1 MEMGEFKMKKKIKTL
16 FFLLFFSLCF
26 LGCSEKEI
34 TQENKETEI
43 VEDISREMVVA
54 VNVDKIFSELPFT
67 SVLMNRSQF
76 WGSLVFQGLLIPAD
90 NIHNVQP
97 DLCEEYSVSPD
108 GKTYVFILKEDLYW
122 HDGERL
128 TTEDVIWSI
137 ETCAKNQEV
146 NGFIK
151 KGLQSIVGARKYEEG
166 TIERIIG
173 MEATESDIT
182 IKLEY
187 VDGNFLASLAQ
198 VPILPKHCFKES
210 DREAMGQSD
219 FWKMPIG
226 SGPYRVVENIDNK
239 EAVLVIN
246 ELYSGKKPKI
256 QQIRYKVLQD
266 PENDP
271 FDFTITSDP
280 EVVSKFEERQDYE
293 VRRTNNLYYR
303 YLTMNVDGRNEHNP
317 GIFNDKRVR
326 QALSLGLDRKK
337 IVENVYGSVA
347 LVIDSGIPANDSWY
361 MQKEEEAVEYNPQK
375 AKELLREAGFDF
387 GRSLVLTR
395 YHEDELSVQLLE
407 EVAECW
413 KHLGIKV
420 DIQPVKNSEA
430 GKLWTDTDWYDV
442 ALKNLAAVDYSEWY
456 YEYFSG
462 NQMWSTILQNRT
474 EFDVLVSALSN
485 TKWAYEREMIY
496 EGIQKLEVEYVYKI
510 PLAIIP
516 QYVIYNKNRLYI
528 PEIEFANLWYYYD
541 LELSQWELNTQK

>member
-1 MEMGEFKMKKKIKTL
+1 MKKKIKTL

-26 LGCSEKEI
+26 LGCSEKEKEI
-34 TQENKETEI
+34 IQENKGTEI

-67 SVLMNRSQF
+67 SVLLNRSQF
-76 WGSLVFQGLLIPAD
+76 WGSLVFQGLLIPSD

-128 TTEDVIWSI
+128 TTEDVVWSI
-137 ETCAKNQEV
+137 ETCVKNQEV

-151 KGLQSIVGARKYEEG
+151 KGLQSIVGTQKYEEG
-166 TIERIIG
+166 IIERIIG

-187 VDGNFLASLAQ
+187 VDGNFLAALAQ
-198 VPILPKHCFKES
+198 VPILPEHCFKES
-210 DREAMGQSD
+210 NREAIGQSD

-226 SGPYRVVENIDNK
+226 SGPYQVVENIDNK

-293 VRRTNNLYYR
+293 VCRTNNLYYR

-361 MQKEEEAVEYNPQK
+361 MQKEAETVEYNPQK
-375 AKELLREAGFDF
+375 AKELLKEAGFDF
-387 GRSLVLTR
+387 ERSLVLTR
-395 YHEDELSVQLLE
+395 YHEDELSVKLLE

-413 KHLGIKV
+413 RNLGIKV
-420 DIQPVKNSEA
+420 DIQPIKNSEA
-430 GKLWTDTDWYDV
+430 EKLWTDTDWYDV

-496 EGIQKLEVEYVYKI
+496 EGIQMLEVEYTYKI

>member
-1 MEMGEFKMKKKIKTL
+1 MKKKIKTL

-26 LGCSEKEI
+26 LGCSEKEKEI
-34 TQENKETEI
+34 IQENKGTEI

-67 SVLMNRSQF
+67 SVLLNRSQF
-76 WGSLVFQGLLIPAD
+76 WGSLVFQGLLIPSD

-128 TTEDVIWSI
+128 TTEDVVWSI
-137 ETCAKNQEV
+137 ETCVKNQEV

-151 KGLQSIVGARKYEEG
+151 KGLQSIVGAQKYEEG
-166 TIERIIG
+166 IIERIIG

-187 VDGNFLASLAQ
+187 VDSNFLAALAQ

-210 DREAMGQSD
+210 NREAIGQSD

-226 SGPYRVVENIDNK
+226 SGPYQVVENIDNK

-293 VRRTNNLYYR
+293 VCRTNNLYYR

-317 GIFNDKRVR
+317 GIFNDKKVR

-361 MQKEEEAVEYNPQK
+361 MQKEAETVEYNPQK

-387 GRSLVLTR
+387 ERSLVLTR
-395 YHEDELSVQLLE
+395 YHEDELSVKLLE

-413 KHLGIKV
+413 RNLGIKV
-420 DIQPVKNSEA
+420 DIQPIKNSEA
-430 GKLWTDTDWYDV
+430 EKLWTDTDWYDV

-496 EGIQKLEVEYVYKI
+496 EGIQMLEVEYTYKI

>member
-1 MEMGEFKMKKKIKTL
+1 MKKKIKTL

-26 LGCSEKEI
+26 LGCSEKEKEI
-34 TQENKETEI
+34 IQENKGTEI

-76 WGSLVFQGLLIPAD
+76 WGSLVFQGLLIPSD

-128 TTEDVIWSI
+128 TTEDVVWSI
-137 ETCAKNQEV
+137 ETCVKNQEV

-151 KGLQSIVGARKYEEG
+151 KGLQSIVGAQKYEEG
-166 TIERIIG
+166 IIERIIG

-187 VDGNFLASLAQ
+187 VDSNFLAALAQ

-210 DREAMGQSD
+210 NREAIGQSD

-226 SGPYRVVENIDNK
+226 SGPYQVVENIDNK

-293 VRRTNNLYYR
+293 VCRTNNLYYR

-317 GIFNDKRVR
+317 GIFNDKKVR

-361 MQKEEEAVEYNPQK
+361 MQKEAETVEYNPQK

-387 GRSLVLTR
+387 ERSLVLTR
-395 YHEDELSVQLLE
+395 YHEDELSVKLLE

-413 KHLGIKV
+413 RNLGIKV
-420 DIQPVKNSEA
+420 DIQPIKNSEA
-430 GKLWTDTDWYDV
+430 EKLWTDTDWYDV

-496 EGIQKLEVEYVYKI
+496 EGIQMLEVEYTYKI

>member
-1 MEMGEFKMKKKIKTL
+1 MKKKIKTL

-26 LGCSEKEI
+26 LGCSEKETEI
-34 TQENKETEI
+34 IQENKGTEI

-76 WGSLVFQGLLIPAD
+76 WGSLVFQGLLIPSD

-128 TTEDVIWSI
+128 TTEDVVWSI
-137 ETCAKNQEV
+137 ETCVKNQEV

-151 KGLQSIVGARKYEEG
+151 KGLQSIVGAQKYEEG
-166 TIERIIG
+166 IIERIIG

-187 VDGNFLASLAQ
+187 VDSNFLAALAQ

-210 DREAMGQSD
+210 NREAIGQSD

-226 SGPYRVVENIDNK
+226 SGPYQVVENIDNK

-293 VRRTNNLYYR
+293 VCRTNNLYYR

-317 GIFNDKRVR
+317 GIFNDKKVR

-361 MQKEEEAVEYNPQK
+361 LQKEAETVEYNPQK

-387 GRSLVLTR
+387 ERSLVLTR
-395 YHEDELSVQLLE
+395 YHEDELSVKLLE

-413 KHLGIKV
+413 RNLGIKV
-420 DIQPVKNSEA
+420 DIQPIKNSEA
-430 GKLWTDTDWYDV
+430 EKLWTDTDWYDV

-496 EGIQKLEVEYVYKI
+496 EGIQMLEVEYTYKI